1 MSALERE
8 ELEIQRKREALQA
21 LVERHLL
28 YEAARERY
36 MQGPSTEKALD
47 RIVEQELEK
56 FEARVG
62 SKLKAMQLFS
72 DLGLSVEDY
81 KELQRQNILGAK
93 LLWDEVHA
101 RVHVMPSEA
110 RAYYDERRDEFS
122 IPRTVVYRQ
131 ILFAV
136 VDEEEES
143 AQREQAASVLEELR
157 GGADFAELARRH
169 SADCEEHAG
178 GLHEVAIPEDCAD
191 WMPPAVEGL
200 TPGQVSDVRTVAG
213 GFAIVKLEEVRPP
226 RVPPFEEVQGAIKAA
241 LIERKRAEAQAEFIE
256 ELKQKAQ
263 IEYYPAGR
271 RLGL

>member
-1 MSALERE
+1 
-8 ELEIQRKREALQA
+8 
-21 LVERHLL
+21 
-28 YEAARERY
+28 
-36 MQGPSTEKALD
+36 MQ
-47 RIVEQELEK
+47 V
-56 FEARVG
+56 
-62 SKLKAMQLFS
+62 FS

-101 RVHVMPSEA
+101 RVHVAPAEA
-110 RAYYDERRDEFS
+110 RAYYDDNRGEFS

-136 VDEEEES
+136 ADEEEES
-143 AQREQAASVLEELR
+143 AQRERAGSVLEELR
-157 GGADFAELARRH
+157 GGADFAEMAGQH

-178 GLHEVAIPEDCAD
+178 GLHEVPIPEDCAG
-191 WMPPAVEGL
+191 WTPPAVQGL
-200 TPGQVSDVRTVAG
+200 APGQVSDVRTVAG

-226 RVPPFEEVQGAIKAA
+226 RVPPFEEVQGVIKAT
-241 LIERKRAEAQAEFIE
+241 LIERKRADAQAAFIE